1 METKESCLHS
11 KLPVVM
17 KETFV
22 FDFKDTLL
30 VCSSET
36 KSDQKNLQCFM
47 WDVSDKKWTVF
58 ETPLDNGVYGF
69 ISAVQIPG
77 KQVPITN
84 TKVINV
90 GSNTFGNPIFQKGL
104 QNQPFSR
111 IISVLG

>member
-1 METKESCLHS
+1 MLINVETTESCLHS

-36 KSDQKNLQCFM
+36 KSDQENLQCFI
-47 WDVSDKKWTVF
+47 WDVSNKIWTEF
-58 ETPLDNGVYGF
+58 ETPSDNGVYGF

-77 KQVPITN
+77 KLN
-84 TKVINV
+84 
-90 GSNTFGNPIFQKGL
+90 L
-104 QNQPFSR
+104 
-111 IISVLG
+111 